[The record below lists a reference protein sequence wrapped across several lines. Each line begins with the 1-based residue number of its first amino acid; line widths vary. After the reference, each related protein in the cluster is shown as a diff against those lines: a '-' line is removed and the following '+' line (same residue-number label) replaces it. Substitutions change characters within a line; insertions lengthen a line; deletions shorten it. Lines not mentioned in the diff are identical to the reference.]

1 MRDDFIINSVRIS
14 ELESELNNII
24 EQELRARV
32 NNMKLFEN
40 LTTEKPT
47 GLFLNLAKKNPGGS
61 GIGKI
66 KKDDGTA
73 FVDELS
79 RNEHIV
85 SFYEDLYKKDPV
97 EPENFDGI
105 VETFLGEEILNSD
118 IVRNSKL
125 SEVETQNMEHPISLD
140 ELDKSLK
147 DGNSKSAPGIDGFG
161 MPLVKK
167 IWSFLRHPLQKYANH
182 CFETGTLTENFKG
195 ASIRLIPKKMM

>member
-147 DGNSKSAPGIDGFG
+147 DGNSKSAPGIDGARY
-161 MPLVKK
+161 LCSQICIK
-167 IWSFLRHPLQKYANH
+167 
-182 CFETGTLTENFKG
+182 
-195 ASIRLIPKKMM
+195 

>member
-1 MRDDFIINSVRIS
+1 
-14 ELESELNNII
+14 
-24 EQELRARV
+24 
-32 NNMKLFEN
+32 MKLFEN
-40 LTTEKPT
+40 LTTEKPK

-73 FVDELS
+73 FGDGFS

-85 SFYEDLYKKDPV
+85 SFYENLYKKDLV

-125 SEVETQNMEHPISLD
+125 P
-140 ELDKSLK
+140 
-147 DGNSKSAPGIDGFG
+147 
-161 MPLVKK
+161 K
-167 IWSFLRHPLQKYANH
+167 IWNTRSRWMN
-182 CFETGTLTENFKG
+182 
-195 ASIRLIPKKMM
+195 